1 MFTPSELEEIPIRLQ
16 LIFAELEN
24 NVMADIVRRIS
35 INDEITRSADYQI
48 YRLNQIGSNKKY
60 IKEQIEKA
68 LNLANGE
75 VDRLY
80 DEVITSGYVRDKSLY
95 EATGK
100 DFIPF
105 EENTPLKQLIEAV
118 KHQTKGEFVNIT
130 RSAGFRVDI
139 NGRKVFTPLS
149 EYYQKTLDKSV
160 MEIATGTFD
169 YNSVLKRAVKEMINS
184 SIRTVDYDSG
194 WTNSIEVATRRA
206 LMTGITQVTNTINE
220 MNAKALETDYFE
232 VSWHA
237 TARPSHQKWQGRV
250 YSREELK
257 TICELGEI
265 TGLCGANC
273 YHSYFPFI
281 PGISVRTY
289 TDEQLEQMNSKEN
302 ELRVYNGKEYT
313 SYEAT
318 QRQRELETLMR
329 KRRKEIKL
337 LKQGNAN
344 IEDIES
350 VQAKY
355 RETMRQYTDFSK
367 KMGLPQQKERIYS
380 DGLKKVG

>member
-1 MFTPSELEEIPIRLQ
+1 MFSPSELEEIPIRLQ
-16 LIFAELEN
+16 RIINELEN
-24 NVMADIVRRIS
+24 DVMADIIRRIS

-48 YRLNQIGSNKKY
+48 YRLNQIGANKKY
-60 IKEQIEKA
+60 IKDKIDKT
-68 LNLANGE
+68 LGLADGE
-75 VDRLY
+75 IDRLY
-80 DEVITSGYVRDKSLY
+80 DEVIASGYARDKALY
-95 EATGK
+95 DAMGK

-105 EENTPLKQLIEAV
+105 KENEQLQQLIKAV
-118 KHQTKGEFVNIT
+118 KQQTKGEFVNIT

-139 NGRKVFTPLS
+139 NGRKVFTPLF
-149 EYYQKTLDKSV
+149 EYYQKILDKSV
-160 MEIATGTFD
+160 MEIATGSFD
-169 YNSVLKRAVKEMINS
+169 YNTTIKRAVKEMINS

-250 YSREELK
+250 YSLEELK
-257 TICELGEI
+257 TICGLGEI

-289 TDEQLEQMNSKEN
+289 TDKEIDQMNAKEN
-302 ELRVYNGKEYT
+302 EVKLYNGREYT
-313 SYEAT
+313 SYDAT

-329 KRRKEIKL
+329 KRRKEIRL
-337 LKQGNAN
+337 LKQGNAS
-344 IEDIES
+344 IEDIEN

-355 RETMRQYTDFSK
+355 RETMRQYVDFSR

-380 DGLKKVG
+380 DGLKRVG